1 MTVPLILVHGGA
13 GDVPAASREAHEA
26 GCLEAVRAGGAV
38 LAQGGTA
45 IEAVC
50 TAVEVLEDL
59 PQYNAGRGCA
69 LTVDGRVSLDVA
81 LMDGSTMEAGGLAC
95 LGAFEHPIRIAQR
108 LLPEKEVLLVGPP
121 AEEWARHHGFSMVP
135 EARLITEAVRKTWRD
150 VVENGGSGNFAGGTV
165 GAVCRD
171 AQGKMAAGTS
181 TGGTMGKPAGR
192 VGDSPLVGAGTYA
205 DETCAISATG
215 EGESFIRACFAGQ
228 VAEALRD
235 GMDPHTALY
244 SQLERVRDR
253 YAGIGGAILLTPD
266 GPPMALRTTET
277 MSWAWWSPEGEG
289 SGI

>member
-1 MTVPLILVHGGA
+1 MILVHGGA
-13 GDVPAASREAHEA
+13 GDVPAASRAAHEG
-26 GCLEAVRAGGAV
+26 GCLQAVRAGGAV
-38 LAQGGTA
+38 LADGGSSV
-45 IEAVC
+45 EAVC
-50 TAVEVLEDL
+50 AAVEVLEDL
-59 PQYNAGRGCA
+59 PQYNAGVGCA
-69 LTVDGRVSLDVA
+69 LTRDGRVSLDVA
-81 LMDGSTMEAGGLAC
+81 IMDGKTMQAGGLAC
-95 LGAFEHPIRIAQR
+95 LGAFPHPIRIAQR
-108 LLPEKEVLLVGPP
+108 LLSEKEVLLVGPP
-121 AEEWARHHGFSMVP
+121 AEEWARHHGFSMIP
-135 EARLITEAVRKTWRD
+135 ESRLITEAVRKTWRE

-171 AQGKMAAGTS
+171 AEGNMAAGTS

-235 GMDPHTALY
+235 GMKPEAALY

-253 YAGIGGAILLTPD
+253 YDGIGGAILLTPE
-266 GPPMALRTTET
+266 GPPIALRTTET